1 MAALQQD
8 RGRLS
13 DALDTSRLGALDAE
27 TKRLAAEGNSQ
38 GLQEELQ
45 TLRLKHKAAE
55 LEWGAL
61 RPLVH
66 ACMHAPLRHWQLE
79 ACVARDTATPAHMCI
94 ATVPHA
100 GVRCP

>member
-1 MAALQQD
+1 MAALRQD

-38 GLQEELQ
+38 ELQEELQ
-45 TLRLKHKAAE
+45 TLRLNHKAEA

-66 ACMHAPLRHWQLE
+66 EYTPPRSSLFLASLRPRAHACAYQRYSRHP
-79 ACVARDTATPAHMCI
+79 CSSN
-94 ATVPHA
+94 
-100 GVRCP
+100 